1 MDAVHARENPP
12 SHAKRVHDQCQ
23 TAATIQVAA
32 FRSRVVVGER
42 EEDKKSSGD
51 GLATE
56 RGNDMTIA

>member
-1 MDAVHARENPP
+1 MDAVHARETPLTC
-12 SHAKRVHDQCQ
+12 KRVHDQCQ
-23 TAATIQVAA
+23 TTATSLVAI
-32 FRSRVVVGER
+32 FRTRVVVGER